1 MRVFI
6 RSLSVALTLV
16 LIAACGGSSEALE
29 PTATYDTVG
38 ASITPD
44 EAVAA
49 AAVLADP
56 AQYLGKEVKIEGAV
70 TEVCQNAGCWLT
82 MGVSDGVML
91 RIDVPRD
98 SAGAYVYTFPKDI
111 AGRRII
117 VAGLLKQG
125 AEAAHE
131 HGENETHEA
140 APADSA
146 ASAAHD
152 EAESAAMTVSLALV
166 ADGALVERVRTE
178 TESGTEAESETESAD
193 GVEN

>member
-1 MRVFI
+1 MRTI
-6 RSLSVALTLV
+6 LRSLSVVLALV
-16 LIAACGGSSEALE
+16 LIAACGGSSEPLE
-29 PTATYDTVG
+29 PTATYDAVG

-56 AQYLGKEVKIEGAV
+56 AQYLDKEVKIEGAV

-82 MGVSDGVML
+82 MGVSDGAML
-91 RIDVPRD
+91 RVDVPRD
-98 SAGAYVYTFPKDI
+98 SAGAYVYTFPKDLT
-111 AGRRII
+111 GRRII

-131 HGENETHEA
+131 HGEHETA
-140 APADSA
+140 AADSA
-146 ASAAHD
+146 ASTAHD
-152 EAESAAMTVSLALV
+152 EAEAAAMTVSLALV
-166 ADGALVERVRTE
+166 ADGALVERVRAETE
-178 TESGTEAESETESAD
+178 TESTE

>member
-1 MRVFI
+1 MRAFV
-6 RSLSVALTLV
+6 RSLSAVLALV
-16 LIAACGGSSEALE
+16 LIAGCGGGSEALE
-29 PTATYDTVG
+29 PTATYDAIG

-70 TEVCQNAGCWLT
+70 TEVCQSAGCWLT

-91 RIDVPRD
+91 RVDVPRD
-98 SAGAYVYTFPKDI
+98 SAGVYVYTFPKDI

-125 AEAAHE
+125 PDAAHE
-131 HGENETHEA
+131 HGEHETHEA
-140 APADSA
+140 ALADTV

-152 EAESAAMTVSLALV
+152 EAEAAAMTVHLALV

-178 TESGTEAESETESAD
+178 TESTE